1 MAAASNEHESSAA
14 AHDEPEFER
23 IARSGK
29 SAGQESSSEEEEEEQ
44 EEDDDED
51 GDEEAEEEED
61 EADEEPKLKYTRLT
75 SSLAPVY
82 RNGDATSTFLVAG
95 DKMVGRM
102 LPPSSLTTIC

>member
-1 MAAASNEHESSAA
+1 MAAASNENEPSAA
-14 AHDEPEFER
+14 AHDEPELER
-23 IARSGK
+23 IAPSGK
-29 SAGQESSSEEEEEEQ
+29 QAAGHESSSED
-44 EEDDDED
+44 EDD
-51 GDEEAEEEED
+51 GDEEGEEGEEEED

-102 LPPSSLTTIC
+102 FPPSS